1 MEDVVNWLKKLSLSC
16 AAASAMF
23 AVLVGPSQAAGELHL
38 YNWGEYI
45 NPEVVDKFAKE
56 FDVKVSLDTYSTNEE
71 MLAKIQAGAVG
82 YDLVWPSVH
91 ISDIMLQLGLLEETK
106 INQVKSFENIDPGA
120 LRSKQDPKADYC
132 LPYAWGPVGIFYNR
146 KVVGGDIKSWKDFFD
161 YAEKNPG
168 KITLLDDLRET
179 LGIGLIMN
187 GKSVNSRDPA
197 DIKMA
202 EEFILRHKP
211 NVAAFRYDVIPLI
224 DAGDIGAAHYYVG
237 AVLNVNQKPAELGF
251 VIPEE
256 GATMYQENIC
266 MLKTAPNKE
275 NALKFMEFM
284 MRPDVSALNTT
295 MLTNGSVNTAAVPL
309 LPENLKSNPSINPPP
324 EVRAKLQIFEDLGA
338 DLKVYDRAWSRIKAN

>member
-1 MEDVVNWLKKLSLSC
+1 MKWFKSLSLSC
-16 AAASAMF
+16 VAIASLVAVAA
-23 AVLVGPSQAAGELHL
+23 GPADAAGELHL

-45 NPEVVDKFAKE
+45 NPEVIDKFSKE

-71 MLAKIQAGAVG
+71 MLAKIQAGATG
-82 YDLVWPSVH
+82 YDLILPSVH
-91 ISDIMLQLGLLEETK
+91 MNDIMLQLGLLEKTN
-106 INQVKSFENIDPGA
+106 INQVKGFENIDSGA

-146 KVVGGDIKSWKDFFD
+146 KVVGGDLKSWKEFFD
-161 YAEKNPG
+161 FAAKNPG

-179 LGIGLIMN
+179 LGVGLIMN

-197 DIKMA
+197 DIKLA
-202 EEFILRHKP
+202 EEFVLKQKP

-224 DAGDIGAAHYYVG
+224 ESGDMAASHYYVG
-237 AVLNVNQKPAELGF
+237 AVLNVNKNPEELGF

-256 GATMYQENIC
+256 GATMYQENLC

-275 NALKFMEFM
+275 NALKFMEYM

-295 MLTNGSVNTAAVPL
+295 MLTNGSVNTAAIEL
-309 LPENLKSNPSINPPP
+309 LPPELKSHPATNPPP
-324 EVRAKLQIFEDLGA
+324 DVRAKLQIFEDLGE
-338 DLKVYDRAWSRIKAN
+338 DLKTYDRAWSRVKAN

>member
-1 MEDVVNWLKKLSLSC
+1 MKWLKLLSLSGVAVFSLMAV
-16 AAASAMF
+16 AA
-23 AVLVGPSQAAGELHL
+23 GPANAAGELHL
-38 YNWGEYI
+38 YNWGDYI
-45 NPEVVDKFAKE
+45 NPEVVDKFGKE

-71 MLAKIQAGAVG
+71 MLAKIQAGATG

-91 ISDIMLQLGLLEETK
+91 MHDIMQQLGLLEETK
-106 INQVKSFENIDPGA
+106 INQVKGFENIDPGA

-132 LPYAWGPVGIFYNR
+132 LPYAWGPVGIFYN
-146 KVVGGDIKSWKDFFD
+146 KKAVGGDIKSWKEFFD
-161 YAEKNPG
+161 FAEKNPG

-197 DIKMA
+197 DIKLA
-202 EEFILRHKP
+202 EEFVLKQKP

-224 DAGDIGAAHYYVG
+224 ESGDMAASHYYVG
-237 AVLNVNQKPAELGF
+237 AVLNANNKPDELGF

-256 GATMYQENIC
+256 GATMYQEDLC

-275 NALKFMEFM
+275 NALKFMEFL

-295 MLTNGSVNTAAVPL
+295 MLTNGTVNKAAVDL
-309 LPENLKSNPSINPPP
+309 LPPELKNHPATNPSP

-338 DLKVYDRAWSRIKAN
+338 DLKLYDRAWSRIKAN

>member
-1 MEDVVNWLKKLSLSC
+1 MKWLKLLSLSGV
-16 AAASAMF
+16 AVASMV
-23 AVLVGPSQAAGELHL
+23 AVASVPANAAGELHL
-38 YNWGEYI
+38 YNWGDYI
-45 NPEVVDKFAKE
+45 NPEVVDKFGKE

-71 MLAKIQAGAVG
+71 MLAKIQAGATG

-91 ISDIMLQLGLLEETK
+91 MHDIMQQLGLLEETK
-106 INQVKSFENIDPGA
+106 INQVKGFENIDPGA

-132 LPYAWGPVGIFYNR
+132 LPYAWGPVGIFYN
-146 KVVGGDIKSWKDFFD
+146 KKAVGGDIKSWKEFFD
-161 YAEKNPG
+161 FAEKNPG

-197 DIKMA
+197 DLKLA
-202 EEFILRHKP
+202 EEFVLKQKP

-224 DAGDIGAAHYYVG
+224 ESGDMAASHYYVG
-237 AVLNVNQKPAELGF
+237 AVLNANNKPDELGF

-256 GATMYQENIC
+256 GATMYQEDLC

-275 NALKFMEFM
+275 NALKFMEFL

-295 MLTNGSVNTAAVPL
+295 MLTNGTVNKAAVDL
-309 LPENLKSNPSINPPP
+309 LPPELKNHPATNPSP

-338 DLKVYDRAWSRIKAN
+338 DLKLYDRAWSRIKAN